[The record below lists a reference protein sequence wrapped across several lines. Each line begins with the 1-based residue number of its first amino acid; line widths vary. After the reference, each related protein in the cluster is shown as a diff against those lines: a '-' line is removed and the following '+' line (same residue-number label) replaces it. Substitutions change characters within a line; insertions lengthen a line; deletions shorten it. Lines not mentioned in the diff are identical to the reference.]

1 MLYLQAARDY
11 LPAAKANWV
20 RVVINGENW
29 GVYVN
34 VQQVDKPFLAEWFM
48 TKNGTR
54 WKVPGSPNGRGGL
67 EYLGPTVD
75 AYKQIYEIK
84 GNDDPKA
91 WAALVELT
99 RVLNQTPPESLEQ
112 ALAPILDVDNV
123 LRFLALESVFVNN
136 DGYWVRASDYNIYL
150 DTKGR
155 FHLIPHDTNETFP
168 ARGGGGGRGF
178 GRRRRRD
185 AGSARRSDRHGQA
198 ASIEAPRRAGAPRAL
213 PGLRAPDRDEVA
225 RLEVLRADRHAV
237 ASRSFAAEVK
247 ADTKRL
253 DDFEAFESGAAALK
267 ALRGLAAAVSVE
279 RPGEVGRRTTTYKR
293 KGRVRV
299 VRTRP

>member
-11 LPAAKANWV
+11 LPAAKANCV

-34 VQQVDKPFLAEWFM
+34 VQQVDKPFLAEWFK

-67 EYLGPTVD
+67 EYLGADVD

-123 LRFLALESVFVNN
+123 LRFLALESALVNN

-150 DTKGR
+150 DPKGR

-168 ARGGGGGRGF
+168 ARGR
-178 GRRRRRD
+178 RRRTRVRARRRRD
-185 AGSARRSDRHGQA
+185 ARSARRSQRHGQA
-198 ASIEAPRRAGAPRAL
+198 ASLEAPRGAGAPHAL
-213 PGLRAPDRDEVA
+213 PGLRAGDRGA
-225 RLEVLRADRHAV
+225 SGSTGMCCSRSSRAV
-237 ASRSFAAEVK
+237 AVAHRGRGEGRHEAAR
-247 ADTKRL
+247 RL
-253 DDFEAFESGAAALK
+253 RGVRGAA
-267 ALRGLAAAVSVE
+267 S
-279 RPGEVGRRTTTYKR
+279 RTQ
-293 KGRVRV
+293 GASP
-299 VRTRP
+299 TRAGSSC